1 MSKGETK
8 TKKVDLSAEEQAII
22 KKLRTGEIHVDESP
36 NHQLP
41 VWLDDFEVHLDRD
54 SIEAMAY
61 LQDEDLGELSKLLT
75 YYLCELS
82 RIKEQQDDT
91 DFFNTRDMLR
101 ILRLMEFISKWQQA
115 ELKQLSNLMRESQA
129 TADLEE
135 A

>member
-1 MSKGETK
+1 MFNGETK

-22 KKLRTGEIHVDESP
+22 KKLRKGEIHVDESP

-75 YYLCELS
+75 FYLCELS

-115 ELKQLSNLMRESQA
+115 ELRQLSNLMKESQA